1 VVVVA
6 ERVVVERI
14 VVPPVV
20 VIVVEVVVGILDPE
34 LDVGEGAGAF
44 PEQAVVE
51 ALLQF
56 PRFTEPASSSFSRH
70 VSPALQL
77 SSVRMLGQRRGQR
90 PRSPP

>member
-1 VVVVA
+1 MVVVA
-6 ERVVVERI
+6 ERVVVERV
-14 VVPPVV
+14 VVPAV
-20 VIVVEVVVGILDPE
+20 VIVVEIVVGILDAE
-34 LDVGEGAGAF
+34 LDVGEGAGPF

-70 VSPALQL
+70 VSPALQR

-90 PRSPP
+90 PRTPT